1 MAFFCSSLCRLSKHP
16 SLLPFFPRLLSPS
29 FSCSSSPVSF
39 FFCSFPLATFV
50 FFLHSPFL
58 TFLSLVVAPLSTSPP
73 LLHFFPLVFTSHVPS
88 SLILPSSSPTSPCLS
103 SPLSSSPPSLRI
115 YSVCRQLK
123 PAGIKSRH
131 IKPFTRRLPLFFSSH
146 PFSSSSFS
154 FILLFHGSVCVFVF
168 QTSFRLK
175 DEGMR

>member
-1 MAFFCSSLCRLSKHP
+1 MAFFCSSICRLSKHRASCLS
-16 SLLPFFPRLLSPS
+16 SLVFSLRLSLALLHL
-29 FSCSSSPVSF
+29 CL
-39 FFCSFPLATFV
+39 FFCSFPLSTFV

-58 TFLSLVVAPLSTSPP
+58 TFLSLVVAPLSMSPP

-115 YSVCRQLK
+115 YSVCRQLQ

-154 FILLFHGSVCVFVF
+154 FILLFLPFSITCVCVCVSDLYL
-168 QTSFRLK
+168 T
-175 DEGMR
+175 EG